1 MILYLLIFL
10 LVLYFVFSYFKR
22 EGFDTKNSEFKTYI
36 NENIPNEFY
45 TKIYDNVIHTIP
57 YEKEVIQIM
66 YSYFVSNPT
75 VLIVGSRTGHNVQML
90 SQLCEVTGI
99 DNSKDMIKFS
109 KEKYPNNQYIYSDY
123 TDKTLFQKN
132 KFTNIICPLFTIYR
146 VDLDAFLNIM
156 YEWMTHKGY
165 LGIVYFED
173 GFHISQI
180 KNLEPSIGFTMNY
193 NYEIELHNNKIR
205 ETIITKDGNK
215 RINILE
221 LNDISDLEDIAKING
236 FKKINKIEIPNM
248 PNTYVLIL
256 QKI

>member
-1 MILYLLIFL
+1 MILYILIFL
-10 LVLYFVFSYFKR
+10 LILYFVLSYFKK
-22 EGFDTKNSEFKTYI
+22 EGYDNKNNEFKTYI
-36 NENIPNEFY
+36 NESIPNEYY
-45 TKIYDNVIHTIP
+45 TKLYDNLIHTMP

-66 YSYFVSNPT
+66 YHYFLPNPT

-99 DNSKDMIKFS
+99 DNSKEMIKFS
-109 KEKYPNNQYIYSDY
+109 KEKYPDNQYIYSDY
-123 TDKTLFQKN
+123 SDKTLFQKN
-132 KFTNIICPLFTIYR
+132 KFTNVICPLFTIYR
-146 VDLDAFLNIM
+146 VNIDAFLNTM

-165 LGIVYFED
+165 LAIVYFEE

-180 KNLEPSIGFTMNY
+180 KNLEPSKGFTLNY

-205 ETIITKDGNK
+205 ETIITKDGYK

-236 FKKINKIEIPNM
+236 FKKVNTIEVPNM
-248 PNTYVLIL
+248 NKTYVLLL
-256 QKI
+256 QKN